1 MDVRCFTCHTKDPL
15 FLWMFGDCGRGIFYC
30 FRCTFK
36 CSICGRFA
44 DIDYRIDTGV
54 NVSQVS
60 RCNIHLIENCPIE
73 SFPGYAPDRIDVE
86 ITGRA
91 ATTEEK
97 KVFMVMI
104 E

>member
-1 MDVRCFTCHTKDPL
+1 MSDASRATQKIHCF
-15 FLWMFGDCGRGIFYC
+15 CG
-30 FRCTFK
+30 
-36 CSICGRFA
+36 CSVIVVVVYFIVLDARLNA
-44 DIDYRIDTGV
+44 LSAEDLQILIIDTGV